1 MASGKRITQIPNT
14 PLLRAGDLPR
24 PGTQASAELVR
35 PLVRRFEDDAT
46 ALTAHQYLALFCE
59 PALLWQSD
67 RLTAAIL
74 EEFRANRFHV
84 DSLDARLYSVKLPSP
99 HPSGL
104 RRTVARDARG
114 PELQAADPR
123 AYGFLCQRHLFAPL
137 GAVKLADIT
146 REHAWALLAEK
157 VQGGMKRTTALK
169 IVALLREIMNHAV
182 ENRLIPFDPAT
193 RLARFYRGR
202 TE

>member
-67 RLTAAIL
+67 RLTAAIP

-99 HPSGL
+99 HPFRPTPNGGS
-104 RRTVARDARG
+104 RRRWPRTASRG
-114 PELQAADPR
+114 PSTLRVPLPAASLR
-123 AYGFLCQRHLFAPL
+123 PL
-137 GAVKLADIT
+137 GVVKLADIT
-146 REHAWALLAEK
+146 REHNRKRAPRSHRSPRPSLRPSSAPAS
-157 VQGGMKRTTALK
+157 GG
-169 IVALLREIMNHAV
+169 
-182 ENRLIPFDPAT
+182 T
-193 RLARFYRGR
+193 RSGW
-202 TE
+202 T